1 MSDRRTEWSIRKL
14 AEKWRSGSDQCAWEN
29 KPYCR
34 CGLAPGL
41 LGAAS
46 YLAAFIVMRVNS
58 RNSDKDRESRWHPAI
73 PMFIAATG
81 LLGPLSQPRSIPLSV
96 VVLLHGVSVPSVAPD
111 ILGNPDGILSQ
122 AAAAAAVGM
131 IDVLAV

>member
-1 MSDRRTEWSIRKL
+1 
-14 AEKWRSGSDQCAWEN
+14 
-29 KPYCR
+29 
-34 CGLAPGL
+34 
-41 LGAAS
+41 
-46 YLAAFIVMRVNS
+46 MRVNG

-122 AAAAAAVGM
+122 AAAAAVGM
-131 IDVLAV
+131 INVLAAWRVRQLLALSASYALANAGL